1 MRVRAGRQTDGL
13 QTPPVHT
20 VSSGC
25 RSADRLRWLGLC
37 ADHEPGGA
45 DRELPPGGGPVPEA
59 HHQHPAIRTFS
70 HSLMQTALST
80 RSHSS
85 QSLHTFIQ
93 SSRLTV
99 TCPVCHGCTVPSCQ
113 GADVVRQELETNIL
127 DTAHIVF
134 TTLNSA
140 GSQSLL
146 QAAAFKV
153 DDRAGARPT
162 EPALRI
168 GLDTRDRIPLYIAH
182 TASFQNDGCS
192 RHRASR
198 Y

>member
-1 MRVRAGRQTDGL
+1 MLIGCDGWACVQITSLVERIENYRLEEDRCQKRITNIPLYVRT
-13 QTPPVHT
+13 
-20 VSSGC
+20 
-25 RSADRLRWLGLC
+25 
-37 ADHEPGGA
+37 
-45 DRELPPGGGPVPEA
+45 
-59 HHQHPAIRTFS
+59 RT
-70 HSLMQTALST
+70 LMQTVLST

-85 QSLHTFIQ
+85 QSLHTFLQ
-93 SSRLTV
+93 SQRLTV

-153 DDRAGARPT
+153 GDRAGARPT
-162 EPALRI
+162 EPAPWI
-168 GLDTRDRIPLYIAH
+168 GLDTRDRF
-182 TASFQNDGCS
+182 T
-192 RHRASR
+192 
-198 Y
+198 